1 MRPLQVTR
9 CGMPT
14 SGRVAMAVVLAVV
27 IAIVEAEKDATT
39 TTRAYPPT
47 NTSTTPVPVSTDPSA
62 NKQNWKGV
70 SLGSPAAKAGVVFA
84 AAFLVSPPDPTTAAP
99 AHTHTR
105 CEVYVLRPVSI
116 LRLHFSRAKQ
126 DALLRS
132 PLVNTTNT
140 AGCWLVLGRHGSP
153 KINQGAS
160 TRQVQGEAPRSL
172 ASTPARSFCVCCT
185 AVLCQLTACAN
196 VSYQPLN
203 IGRRSL
209 LSSL

>member
-1 MRPLQVTR
+1 
-9 CGMPT
+9 MPT

-39 TTRAYPPT
+39 TATAYPPR

-105 CEVYVLRPVSI
+105 CEVS
-116 LRLHFSRAKQ
+116 RLNFAPSFFSRQARCPF
-126 DALLRS
+126 ALTLRE
-132 PLVNTTNT
+132 
-140 AGCWLVLGRHGSP
+140 HH
-153 KINQGAS
+153 
-160 TRQVQGEAPRSL
+160 
-172 ASTPARSFCVCCT
+172 
-185 AVLCQLTACAN
+185 
-196 VSYQPLN
+196 
-203 IGRRSL
+203 
-209 LSSL
+209 